1 MLVLSLFPGIDL
13 LGRAFEETGFY
24 VVRGPDILWGQDIRD
39 FHVLP
44 GKFDGIIGGSP
55 CQDFSNARRSDPTGE
70 GIELMQEFARVV
82 TEAQPDWFLL
92 ENVERAPDIE
102 VPGYFVQR
110 LTINALECGSRQNR
124 NRKFQFG
131 SRSGII
137 ITPQR
142 QTKPPKSERLPAAM
156 ATDGLRSNRP
166 GWSEFCQRQGL
177 PANFDLPGWSMAA
190 KYKAVGNGVPL
201 QMGRTMARAVMQAV
215 TSRCD
220 TAIEESRSSVT
231 FCPCGCG
238 RVLTGNQQRGSAAC
252 RKRIQRRKL
261 RDAAQ

>member
-1 MLVLSLFPGIDL
+1 MLILSLFPGIDL
-13 LGRAFEETGFY
+13 LGRAFEEVGFY

-39 FHVLP
+39 FHAP
-44 GKFDGIIGGSP
+44 SGKFDGVIGGSR
-55 CQDFSNARRSDPTGE
+55 CQDFSSARRSAPTGE
-70 GIELMQEFARVV
+70 GVELMQEFARVV
-82 TEAQPDWFLL
+82 TEAQPAWFLL
-92 ENVERAPDIE
+92 ENVERAPDLHIE
-102 VPGYFVQR
+102 GYFVQR

-131 SRSGII
+131 SKTGII

-166 GWSEFCQRQGL
+166 GWPEFCQRQGL
-177 PANFDLPGWSMAA
+177 PADFDLPGWSTAA
-190 KYKAVGNGVPL
+190 KYRAVGNGVPL
-201 QMGRTMARAVMQAV
+201 PMGRTMARAILQAV
-215 TSRCD
+215 TLRSD

-238 RVLTGNQQRGSAAC
+238 RVLVGNQQRGGPAC
-252 RKRIQRRKL
+252 RKRIQRSKNR
-261 RDAAQ
+261 AAVQ

>member
-1 MLVLSLFPGIDL
+1 MLILSLFPGIDL
-13 LGRAFEETGFY
+13 LGRAFEESGFY
-24 VVRGPDILWGQDIRD
+24 VVRGPDVLWGQDIRT
-39 FHVLP
+39 FHAP
-44 GKFDGIIGGSP
+44 SNKFDGIIGGSP
-55 CQDFSNARRSDPTGE
+55 CQDFSNARRAAPTGE
-70 GIELMQEFARVV
+70 GVELMAEFARVV
-82 TEAQPDWFLL
+82 TEAQPDWWLL
-92 ENVERAPDIE
+92 ENVERAPDLD

-131 SRSGII
+131 SKSGII

-142 QTKPPKSERLPAAM
+142 QPKPPKSERLPTAM

-177 PANFDLPGWSMAA
+177 PATFDLPGWSTAA
-190 KYKAVGNGVPL
+190 KYRSVGNGVPI
-201 QMGRTMARAVMQAV
+201 QMGRTMARAILQAV
-215 TSRCD
+215 TQRCD
-220 TAIEESRSSVT
+220 TAIVESLREVT

-252 RKRIQRRKL
+252 RKRIQRRNQ
-261 RDAAQ
+261 RAAVQ